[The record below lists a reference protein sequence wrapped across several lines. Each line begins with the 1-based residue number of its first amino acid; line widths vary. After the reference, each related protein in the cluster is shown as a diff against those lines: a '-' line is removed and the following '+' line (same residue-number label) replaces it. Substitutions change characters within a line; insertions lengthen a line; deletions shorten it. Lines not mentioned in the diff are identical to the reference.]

1 MCSLLIYL
9 KCGLIDFWAQQE
21 VMYDWTA
28 ELTGTGDK
36 KLEKNVIRLLVESVI
51 SWYGYRWT
59 NLTGQACPH
68 DCPHLQGLKCP
79 KISNYYASYW
89 TTSTA
94 FLEPKMHQSSFFCL
108 GLTIQPRLFVGWGS
122 DIPFPR
128 HLVQQEIW
136 AKLTR
141 RAKAYSISSSVVIVS
156 KIAYDL
162 DSAHRDHNTHRP

>member
-1 MCSLLIYL
+1 MFSQHELLISGIAYVVDVQSL
-9 KCGLIDFWAQQE
+9 DLFKVWLDRFLGTTRSYVWLDRRINWNRRQK
-21 VMYDWTA
+21 
-28 ELTGTGDK
+28 TG
-36 KLEKNVIRLLVESVI
+36 KNVIRLLVESVI

-108 GLTIQPRLFVGWGS
+108 GLTIQPGS
-122 DIPFPR
+122 SLAGEAISPSLDIWYNKKFEQSSRDARKPIAFP
-128 HLVQQEIW
+128 VQ
-136 AKLTR
+136 
-141 RAKAYSISSSVVIVS
+141 
-156 KIAYDL
+156 
-162 DSAHRDHNTHRP
+162 